1 MTIRAVTSCACLLA
15 LLSLGCSAASRHEAL
30 TTFFDGVPPPKT
42 APTADSASAQA
53 AAGAAATRR
62 VVYVEHG
69 PYAAK
74 LCDACHQ
81 SGASNALV
89 VPKDELC
96 TRCHVV
102 DLDRKYV
109 HGPLASGGCLACH
122 DPHSSGNRFLLV
134 SDSDSY
140 CVRCHD
146 PQAVQRIAGHAE
158 LKENCTDC
166 HDAHG
171 SDTQYL
177 LK

>member
-1 MTIRAVTSCACLLA
+1 MRSGAACACLLL
-15 LLSLGCSAASRHEAL
+15 LLSLGCSAASRHKGL
-30 TTFFDGVPPPKT
+30 TAFFDGVPPPKT
-42 APTADSASAQA
+42 APATDATSAQA
-53 AAGAAATRR
+53 AAGAATARKIVTT
-62 VVYVEHG
+62 EHG

-74 LCDACHQ
+74 LCNACHQ

-89 VPKDELC
+89 APKDELC

-102 DLDRKYV
+102 NLDRKYV
-109 HGPLASGGCLACH
+109 HGPVASGGCLVCH

-134 SDSDSY
+134 SDSDSF

-146 PQAVQRIAGHAE
+146 LQAVQRIAGHAE

>member
-1 MTIRAVTSCACLLA
+1 MRVRAVAPCACLLV
-15 LLSLGCSAASRHEAL
+15 LLSLGCSATSRQKGL

-42 APTADSASAQA
+42 APAADATSAQA
-53 AAGAAATRR
+53 GAAPPRR
-62 VVYVEHG
+62 IVTTEHG

-74 LCDACHQ
+74 LCNACHR

-89 VPKDELC
+89 APKDELC

-102 DLDRKYV
+102 NLDRKYV
-109 HGPLASGGCLACH
+109 HGPLASGGCLVCH
-122 DPHSSGNRFLLV
+122 DPHSAGNRFLLV
-134 SDSDSY
+134 SDTDSF
-140 CVRCHD
+140 CLRCHD
-146 PQAVQRIAGHAE
+146 PQAVQRIAGHAD
-158 LKENCTDC
+158 LKENCTNC